1 MNKTNG
7 FSNFRLGRK
16 FFDRGSSKGS
26 ILSVIFAV
34 TEFIMPL
41 LLGISV
47 GWLGT
52 IFIDYALSP
61 KSAELQLNMA
71 ANMAAAQNKVDPDNR
86 LTDFLSANPFSIS
99 AFPFVGVA
107 EAQTREV
114 NVEVKNSFAKAT
126 LTGTF
131 PRVGIWLQD
140 NTNDK
145 LNFISIGENFDAY
158 ELTEVLYD
166 RAIFQD
172 NENNDFTKYLY
183 LADTSGGSRVANNT
197 PALPPPPPPPPSQ
210 PSNIVASTP
219 GNEGVIGREVIDN
232 LMMNPFDE
240 MKRFR
245 IRPKFAGDEP
255 VGIEVQW
262 IQNDS
267 VLTKLGVQKGDVM
280 KSVNGIPMKNMGDIT
295 KGINSLLSGTEFNV
309 EILREGAPINLVY
322 TVTDNAGQPVSI
334 IPTAPSTPITPVEN
348 NNRITPANP
357 ETVQEGIIGRE
368 IIDNLM
374 MNPFDEMKRFRI
386 RPKFIGNEPVGI
398 EVQWIQNDS
407 VLTKL
412 GVQKGD
418 VIKSVN
424 GIPMKNMGDIT
435 NGINSIMNATEF
447 NVEILRGN
455 APIYYRYVVR

>member
-1 MNKTNG
+1 MNK
-7 FSNFRLGRK
+7 FHNFNLRHNRIG
-16 FFDRGSSKGS
+16 GNSSKASEVSPVFAATGV
-26 ILSVIFAV
+26 IL
-34 TEFIMPL
+34 TL
-41 LLGISV
+41 LFGISV
-47 GWLGT
+47 GWAGSVYA
-52 IFIDYALSP
+52 DYYISQKIAALEISTAGNI
-61 KSAELQLNMA
+61 KNSR
-71 ANMAAAQNKVDPDNR
+71 NKTNPVKK
-86 LTDFLSANPFSIS
+86 LADFFGANPLSKG
-99 AFPFVGVA
+99 ALPA
-107 EAQTREV
+107 
-114 NVEVKNSFAKAT
+114 VKPVPTPPSTPITPA
-126 LTGTF
+126 
-131 PRVGIWLQD
+131 
-140 NTNDK
+140 
-145 LNFISIGENFDAY
+145 
-158 ELTEVLYD
+158 
-166 RAIFQD
+166 
-172 NENNDFTKYLY
+172 ENN
-183 LADTSGGSRVANNT
+183 SRIIPANQET
-197 PALPPPPPPPPSQ
+197 AQ
-210 PSNIVASTP
+210 KGI
-219 GNEGVIGREVIDN
+219 IGREVIDN
-232 LMMNPFDE
+232 LLMNPFDE